1 MELKDFIKET
11 ISQIAE
17 SVNELN
23 ELMTSKLLLVCILP
37 LLLTSCQAEIEPSAA
52 NSASAIIAVI
62 GEYLFAFLFLIVC
75 FIMHLLRISAVV
87 ISTIALYSIYSGTNM
102 WNLDPVLLL
111 VIGLVIIVGSFFFP
125 VKLYSPKIVI
135 AENISK
141 YKYKYESKNDNK
153 SNTIKGYVIKFVIEV
168 IIGVLS
174 GYILIKI
181 Q

>member
-1 MELKDFIKET
+1 
-11 ISQIAE
+11 
-17 SVNELN
+17 
-23 ELMTSKLLLVCILP
+23 
-37 LLLTSCQAEIEPSAA
+37 
-52 NSASAIIAVI
+52 
-62 GEYLFAFLFLIVC
+62 
-75 FIMHLLRISAVV
+75 MHLLRISAVV